1 MHPRKVPELR
11 DRVVQHYEQYTSG
24 ALAPGL
30 IEAKLYWVS
39 DQQIS
44 QAAYMAGEFG
54 DHDGL
59 LGYEPAEYGFMV
71 LDMKD
76 SRTLG
81 MSLTDRDS
89 GRQSVLPFRAF
100 SWQPNIEKPRYVLA
114 TAWVDTNDP
123 GFGFRDKKK
132 RAPLTPVLHG
142 TFDRD
147 SGDAQVR
154 FIFRGAAQ
162 EIEENP
168 FTSLFTVWYR
178 MQEPRHAVTS
188 LSRATTPKELKTAA
202 KREQDPEYRDV
213 VVVDARPRPRRSS
226 GEVQAG
232 AATGRR
238 MDYREE
244 VAGHPKTVWY
254 GEGKSQ
260 KKKIWID
267 PYDRGPEGAPPKE
280 QVKGVRTTVHKLS

>member
-11 DRVVQHYEQYTSG
+11 DRVVRHYEQYTSG
-24 ALAPGL
+24 AMAPAL
-30 IEAKLYWVS
+30 IESKLYWIS
-39 DQQIS
+39 DSQIS
-44 QAAYMAGEFG
+44 QAAYMAGKFG

-81 MSLTDRDS
+81 MSLTDPDT
-89 GRQSVLPFRAF
+89 GIQTLLPFRAF

-114 TAWVDTNDP
+114 TVWVDTDTP
-123 GFGFRDKKK
+123 GLEFHDKKQ

-142 TFDRD
+142 TFDRESD
-147 SGDAQVR
+147 DAQIR
-154 FIFRGAAQ
+154 FIYRGSSQ

-168 FTSLFTVWYR
+168 FTPLFTVWYR

-188 LSRATTPKELKTAA
+188 VSKATTAKELKTAA
-202 KREQDPEYRDV
+202 KREQGPEYRDV
-213 VVVDARPRPRRSS
+213 VVVDARPRSRKPV
-226 GEVQAG
+226 GEVPAG
-232 AATGRR
+232 QATGRK

-244 VAGHPKTVWY
+244 VAGHPKWVWY

-260 KKKIWID
+260 TKRVWVD
-267 PYDRGPEGAPPKE
+267 SYDRGPEDAPPKE
-280 QVKGVRTTVHKLS
+280 KVKGSRTTVHKLS